1 MKKHEILKRLIG
13 YKTRITVIYNVTK
26 SETVINWKTRKE
38 MRNFLKFMESDEGSD
53 FMAYCL
59 YHISE
64 GYSVPAE
71 AIMQLV
77 MTAVI
82 PKVDWSREWTVE
94 EILKEFN
101 YTDNEIEYV
110 FAKIY
115 SLGPWNLSGNCIEAE
130 YTIDNMEF
138 LEKVVKIMTG
148 TEIAVA

>member
-1 MKKHEILKRLIG
+1 MKKHEIIKRLIG

-26 SETVINWKTRKE
+26 SETVINWNTRKE
-38 MRNFLKFMESDEGSD
+38 MLNFLKFMESDEGSD

-77 MTAVI
+77 MTAAI
-82 PKVDWSREWTVE
+82 PKVDWTREWTVE
-94 EILKEFN
+94 EILKEFD

-115 SLGPWNLSGNCIEAE
+115 
-130 YTIDNMEF
+130 
-138 LEKVVKIMTG
+138 
-148 TEIAVA
+148 